1 MKYLKYTICFLVI
14 IFNIKAQEIQK
25 NEYGLAVINNVDLYL
40 ETVEPD
46 SVNRLL
52 DIDHFIPS
60 IVLDIKYATT
70 DNFTEKQLYP
80 YPKAYLRYPAAVALR
95 NVQKELNE
103 AGLGLK
109 VWDAY
114 RPYAITVL
122 MWDYVQDP
130 RYVADPRNGSRHNR
144 GCAVDVTLID
154 IETGDELPMPTAYDD
169 FTEKAHLDYDYLPDE
184 VLANRALLIEVMQRH
199 GFDPLPSY
207 HGHFYFHIFYF
218 DRVDLEYVV
227 RKYDKIRKF
236 PYSN

>member
-1 MKYLKYTICFLVI
+1 MKYFTYITCLLVI
-14 IFNIKAQEIQK
+14 IFTIEAQEIPK
-25 NEYGLAVINNVDLYL
+25 NEYGLAVIDNIALYL
-40 ETVEPD
+40 ETVEQD
-46 SVNRLL
+46 SVNRL
-52 DIDHFIPS
+52 IDLEKFIPS
-60 IVLDIKYATT
+60 IVFDVKYATT
-70 DNFTEKQLYP
+70 DNFTGKQLYP

-95 NVQKELNE
+95 NVQKELNQ

-154 IETGDELPMPTAYDD
+154 LETGKELPMPTEYDD
-169 FTEKAHLDYDYLPDE
+169 FTEKAHLDFDDLPDD

-199 GFDPLPSY
+199 GFDPLPSEWW
-207 HGHFYFHIFYF
+207 HFDYTDWRSF
-218 DRVDLEYVV
+218 DLMDVSFDDLKTVD
-227 RKYDKIRKF
+227 
-236 PYSN
+236 